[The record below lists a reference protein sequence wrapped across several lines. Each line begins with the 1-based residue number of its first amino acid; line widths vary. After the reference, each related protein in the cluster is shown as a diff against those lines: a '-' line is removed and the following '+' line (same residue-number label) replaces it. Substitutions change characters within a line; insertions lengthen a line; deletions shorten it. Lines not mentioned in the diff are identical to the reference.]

1 METLANYSENSEM
14 FSMTHVADNRPVLNA
29 IKQYKQNS
37 TANGWSAG
45 RTKQLIGLIP
55 ALEYVRMC
63 KINPELKDPNKLEKW
78 LMSWEGA
85 AYRIAEDGRHKS
97 ANIIIK

>member
-1 METLANYSENSEM
+1 METLSSFEQNSEM
-14 FSMTHVADNRPVLNA
+14 YSMTHVSDNRPVLQHAHELRQLSN
-29 IKQYKQNS
+29 
-37 TANGWSAG
+37 NGWSEK
-45 RTKQLIGLIP
+45 RNYQRIGVIP

-85 AYRIAEDGRHKS
+85 AYRTAQDGRHKC